1 MPFGIKNAPAHFPR
15 MMDTIFQEEILEG
28 WMVVYADDIITY
40 SETWEDHLQ
49 YIERVLSKCTPIN
62 QKISLKK
69 CNVGQQKLLAL
80 GNKVSGLSLEIDQNK
95 VAAVMQNPVP
105 KRIKD
110 MQYLLQ
116 FASYYRNHIKNFGKI
131 TSSLYKLCSKDVVFE
146 ITKERRY
153 SYERI
158 KYELTNAHGEQREGV
173 ICYISRQLKDSEARY
188 GATQTEC
195 PCLVYIIEKLHY
207 YLEGA
212 AFQVYTDCTA
222 LKSLLNMKTTNR
234 HMLRWQIAIQEY
246 RGNMT
251 IIYKEGKSHTNADGL
266 SRWPLDNV
274 KSNPAYDP
282 EVSAKIPIHFME
294 VDRKKNFRFSE
305 WAPESGTLDSGNT
318 DSEGTETPILGIS
331 SSELHNEFF
340 SAVLKSY
347 AKHKQCGI
355 LLQLLQQKYRSPEL
369 EAQLEEPWLRA
380 YKDNKFFLIDG
391 LLYHREKHTSALTV
405 VDRDHIS
412 LILQECHD
420 CPYMGH
426 MSEDRTKERVASTAW
441 WPKWEQE
448 LSEYINTCERCQK
461 ANRKHGKKYGLLQHI
476 EEPKHPWETI
486 NMDWVTGLVPG
497 GKENY
502 NACLII
508 VDRFS
513 KSMRCLPCHKEDTA
527 MDTALLFWNNII
539 STCGVPKIIISDRDP
554 KFTSEF
560 WTNLYDM
567 LGTKLAFSTA
577 YHPQTDGLAERM
589 IQTMEDILRRFCAYG
604 MEYKDHEGYT
614 HDWVTLLPAVQL
626 AYNTKESSDHPPTA
640 KDFHDMWKRACDTS
654 SKLIAEAKEYNK
666 QRWDKTH
673 MEPDFKEGDQV
684 LVSTLIFN
692 NLKLPKKMRDSFVGP
707 FTVIKLI
714 GKNAVEVKLTEEF
727 SRKHPVFSV
736 SLVKP
741 YFQTEEAKFTSR
753 RKNPTTPEIVE
764 VEYSPGPV
772 SKSIRARR
780 IRLNGNDQRQ
790 YLVRFKNQTADKD
803 KWLAE
808 DAIPN
813 GKLHLRRFRASGR
826 T

>member
-1 MPFGIKNAPAHFPR
+1 MQSF
-15 MMDTIFQEEILEG
+15 
-28 WMVVYADDIITY
+28 
-40 SETWEDHLQ
+40 
-49 YIERVLSKCTPIN
+49 
-62 QKISLKK
+62 
-69 CNVGQQKLLAL
+69 L
-80 GNKVSGLSLEIDQNK
+80 G
-95 VAAVMQNPVP
+95 
-105 KRIKD
+105 
-110 MQYLLQ
+110 
-116 FASYYRNHIKNFGKI
+116 FASYYRNHIKNFAHI

-146 ITKERRY
+146 ITKERRDA
-153 SYERI
+153 YERI
-158 KYELTNAHGEQREGV
+158 KYELTNAPVLILPDFELPFKLYIDAACSQGLGAALHQRQIVDGEPREGV
-173 ICYISRQLKDSEARY
+173 ICYISRQLKDSEAKY

-195 PCLVYIIEKLHY
+195 LCLVWALEKLHY

-212 AFQVYTDCTA
+212 VFEVYTDCTA

-282 EVSAKIPIHFME
+282 EVAAKIPIHFME
-294 VDRKKNFRFSE
+294 IDRRKNFRFSE

-347 AKHKQCGI
+347 SKHKQCGI

-369 EAQLEEPWLRA
+369 ESQLEEPWLRA

-513 KSMRCLPCHKEDTA
+513 KSMRCIPCHKEDTA

-539 STCGVPKIIISDRDP
+539 STGGVPKIIISDRDP

-589 IQTMEDILRRFCAYG
+589 IQTMEDILRRLCAYG

-626 AYNTKESSDHPPTA
+626 AFNTSPLFPVDYLKKNLLTIHPIS
-640 KDFHDMWKRACDTS
+640 KDFHDMWKRACNTAA
-654 SKLIAEAKEYNK
+654 KCIAEAKDYNK
-666 QRWDKTH
+666 HRWDKTH
-673 MEPDFKEGDQV
+673 MEPYFKEGVQV
-684 LVSTLIFN
+684 LVYTLNFN
-692 NLKLPKKMRDSFVGP
+692 NLKDP
-707 FTVIKLI
+707 
-714 GKNAVEVKLTEEF
+714 
-727 SRKHPVFSV
+727 
-736 SLVKP
+736 
-741 YFQTEEAKFTSR
+741 R
-753 RKNPTTPEIVE
+753 R
-764 VEYSPGPV
+764 
-772 SKSIRARR
+772 
-780 IRLNGNDQRQ
+780 
-790 YLVRFKNQTADKD
+790 
-803 KWLAE
+803 
-808 DAIPN
+808 
-813 GKLHLRRFRASGR
+813 
-826 T
+826 